1 MKIAIGNPK
10 DDEEREYWNNKSV
23 KAIANNEAMI
33 EMGHQKEE
41 AELAIKCQSR
51 KQALGL
57 NEIKYALESI
67 KKGRNKT

>member
-33 EMGHQKEE
+33 EMEHQKEE
-41 AELAIKCQSR
+41 AELAIKRQSK

-57 NEIKYALESI
+57 NEISPRINQEKEE
-67 KKGRNKT
+67 